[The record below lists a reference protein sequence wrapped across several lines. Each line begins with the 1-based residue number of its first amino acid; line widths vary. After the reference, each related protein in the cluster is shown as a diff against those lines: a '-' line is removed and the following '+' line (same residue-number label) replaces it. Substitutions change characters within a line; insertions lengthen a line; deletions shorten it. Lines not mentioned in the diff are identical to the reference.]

1 VSKVSCGSIVF
12 FESFRA
18 DKTRA
23 KSNEVLECLTKIK
36 VERMRLTLYT
46 PSANFTS
53 ADVLQ
58 YLDGI
63 SNNYRMADDDEVSLI
78 QRMSFKHP
86 LRKNVE
92 AFTTAESELGK
103 KVEEKSEMDR
113 LLRARQQALQE
124 AEKNHIAAVKAE
136 ERARKMLEDSQKR
149 LAVSEQTVAE
159 TKSLIRDL
167 YAPLKRADQELSK
180 ANSLVKRKREVVRR
194 ELKQKVD
201 GTKGEGVASMDA
213 MGFGMPSATTDTI
226 EALRKDERRT
236 EEDFLR
242 LVGKASRLVSQSE
255 TLRLRSE
262 EMLRKSPATATPEG
276 VLEDFDSEAMEDA
289 MPH

>member
-1 VSKVSCGSIVF
+1 
-12 FESFRA
+12 
-18 DKTRA
+18 
-23 KSNEVLECLTKIK
+23 
-36 VERMRLTLYT
+36 
-46 PSANFTS
+46 
-53 ADVLQ
+53 
-58 YLDGI
+58 
-63 SNNYRMADDDEVSLI
+63 
-78 QRMSFKHP
+78 
-86 LRKNVE
+86 
-92 AFTTAESELGK
+92 
-103 KVEEKSEMDR
+103 
-113 LLRARQQALQE
+113 
-124 AEKNHIAAVKAE
+124 
-136 ERARKMLEDSQKR
+136 MLEDSQKR

-276 VLEDFDSEAMEDA
+276 VLEDCDSEAM
-289 MPH
+289 